1 MAKKLAKKVSPII
14 IAIFCALLAIPKY
27 TYAEQ
32 GDGGDIGGGCD
43 GKSFFT
49 TKGSGYGVCS
59 SDGYGWVHF
68 KYNKNNIKDIKF
80 GPASSNS
87 GGIKTIS
94 SKCGQY
100 GGFWHYGFYVQKDI
114 NVNNNPGSGYTTV
127 YMNGYSTAGNPEH
140 QYGSGKRD
148 IHYDT
153 IKNNLSHIFYDSN
166 KVEIARAD
174 DTKKDADVKTEYYE
188 WLNKYGKSQGESD
201 IWDSSLSWF
210 CYGDGVKDDD
220 ATFKGTVTATVN
232 GSSVSNNDSIEVGAT
247 ANVVF
252 SHTVKRENNGP
263 DKKLTNHY
271 HTTVLGGGNK
281 LSDTSSKFDK
291 GHSELVKTDSF
302 SVPVSPGSSVTV
314 CQNLHYDK
322 KVKNNDTVDSTGS
335 TGNFCVKLTRPAGG
349 AFDVNQTCSVD
360 SGAEHEG
367 DQCNVNY
374 NTNSQTWTIKH
385 TSKVTADASGTVPAG
400 KTATNNATY
409 KHGSLDYGITDKKC
423 VRSYSP
429 FTNFWYYEN
438 GSFIDSGPTLS
449 ATSTQDLAPGHSG
462 EDNKHQTGWHNG
474 DCNNWDK
481 KGNCIGYEQLP
492 TYKKYESGCEDGRTY
507 WQEFNNKE
515 KTATYSGANLLLP
528 EDRTKET
535 VSTASQYT
543 MMSVKANY
551 SKEKWSGDKSST
563 VWNTVTRWR
572 RHAHFRQGTTTFKA
586 DQNKDNNKT
595 VATTDRANNYD
606 LDVTNSNGRFI
617 VTLSYALDRTN
628 TDNVMDAG
636 AENFTVK
643 NQWSSKETIVAD
655 DNSGQIYKVNHEKV
669 DGVNYGAYNVYRDEG
684 EFSSTNANTNNV
696 AGPKTHTISG
706 MLYYG
711 QKIKICGVL
720 KYGDKVRE
728 LNYGGS
734 EVESW
739 TESTTNCITIH
750 RDTKKCEVPGYNAVL
765 DHQKGDN
772 VAIIGAINTTT
783 GMSDYRYTTWSRGQ
797 GRVDQI
803 KDLTATAI
811 WARPGDNIKY
821 HTEYCMGANYAHV
834 VHLADG
840 RAIANGVDTT
850 LKADADS
857 TARRDNDT
865 KKVNAIRRS
874 HYLFGESM
882 SKLSGPA
889 ENTKTTPIIFNFTKE
904 ADGTFNPSNAT
915 NDDKYIGKK
924 SSPSDDANF
933 YNCPNSGSASGATGY
948 YQVAGVVK
956 HLTDD
961 YTKDNYFIDT
971 NKCGSNRTQ
980 SLDVGRELNERI
992 TWTNMYVTTS
1002 GSTTTATVS
1011 ADYAS
1016 RAYVRVPYNYTAK
1029 PYVQNNSKPDGTVQI
1044 GGKMTTTPGIS
1055 VYPRINCAFVAGYN
1069 EGNVTRDEQCRAA
1082 SSYANYATVTKPT
1095 TVRLE
1100 AYVSGTP
1107 NRVFKT
1113 DSYVVRANTKSNL
1126 RGSVGE
1132 PIGTLNEGGTKFDND
1147 YTVDVPNDIAPGDR
1161 VCVKM
1166 TITPADSHNNTGR
1179 QFVYGASQNY
1189 AASEDTTNQTKTFY
1203 ALREDGTTSAVA
1215 VSCSTAVKRPTV
1227 SIEDSNLYSA
1237 TNIKTSVVS
1246 RKNSDDNYYLF
1257 GSWSEYGIFG
1267 NVVTGSL
1274 ATSVST
1280 QGMAS
1285 GASYGYPSG
1294 SSFWSRHN
1302 KTITP
1307 YNLVPKTVVTYTK
1320 GGSKSGTHYYN
1331 YTRLSSSVTSYNQYQ
1346 ITYEYTENAD
1356 GTHQYVLKSKG
1367 NKTISLPTPPSYNI
1381 PKINAEN
1388 AVGSAQKDTK
1398 ICIHATQTFA
1408 NVNCDDNKVGSN
1420 NIGADAAA
1428 NFYDSII
1435 DRYSSQRMT
1444 TTDTSEAP
1452 KILGG
1457 GSEYIDVVSTKA
1469 KAEKLEAGS
1478 DENSAFY
1485 KYPGNDKKIF
1495 LGYADGTDIDYSS
1508 LSIASGGTAEGIDL
1522 GQSVSSVVVYRA
1534 DTVVI
1539 NSSIIAN
1546 SDKKTGP
1553 GDFRMPII
1561 IANKVWITGTPK
1573 QIDAVIIAKEQLN
1586 TCKWNNYESFLNNIP
1601 VTFPQSTGSD
1611 NSTTKMNSNLCTN
1624 ELRFTAP
1631 VVVKGKL
1638 ILNRTAGAGGGSDQ
1652 TRRAEIFELN
1662 PATYL
1667 WSYHEMSRYSQA
1679 TTTYSRELPSRY

>member
-1 MAKKLAKKVSPII
+1 MLKNSRYPK
-14 IAIFCALLAIPKY
+14 IATVILLAIFIPIINPKAL
-27 TYAEQ
+27 YAEQ
-32 GDGGDIGGGCD
+32 GTGGPIGGTCSQ
-43 GKSFFT
+43 SFWDT
-49 TKGSGYGVCS
+49 AGTGYGVCS
-59 SDGYGWVHF
+59 SDGYGWVYF
-68 KYNKNNIKDIKF
+68 KYDSGMKQDIKF
-80 GPASSNS
+80 GPASDNS
-87 GGIKTIS
+87 GGIKTIDK
-94 SKCGQY
+94 KCYDY
-100 GGFWHYGFYVQKDI
+100 GGFWHYGFYVQKNLWHTGYAYT
-114 NVNNNPGSGYTTV
+114 NVL
-127 YMNGYSTAGNPEH
+127 MNGYSTAGNPEH
-140 QYGSGKRD
+140 KNGDSSSRD
-148 IHYDT
+148 KHYNDFP
-153 IKNNLSHIFYDSN
+153 ISKLSHEFYADNNKKNRIAYAANIAKDST
-166 KVEIARAD
+166 VHD
-174 DTKKDADVKTEYYE
+174 YYKQ
-188 WLNKYGKSQGESD
+188 WLNVSGDND
-201 IWDSSLSWF
+201 IWNSDLSWF
-210 CYGDGVKDDD
+210 CWSETMGGNEFTGSIDLKVNNVSVDND
-220 ATFKGTVTATVN
+220 A
-232 GSSVSNNDSIEVGAT
+232 SIEVGESAKVSFT
-247 ANVVF
+247 
-252 SHTVKRENNGP
+252 HTVKRKNSGADKSINN
-263 DKKLTNHY
+263 KY
-271 HTTVLGGGNK
+271 HTTVSGGYGSV
-281 LSDTSSKFDK
+281 LAETTSSFTK
-291 GHSELVKTDSF
+291 GQSKNVKSDSF
-302 SVPVSPGSSVTV
+302 TVNLSPGGSVTV
-314 CQNLHYDK
+314 CQRLYYNDK
-322 KVKNNDTVDSTGS
+322 VEDNNTAKSSTS
-335 TGNFCVKLTRPAGG
+335 TKKCAQLTRPAGG

-367 DQCNVNY
+367 NQCNVNY

-385 TSKVTADASGTVPAG
+385 TSKVTTDASGTVPAG
-400 KTATNNATY
+400 KTATSNATY
-409 KHGSLDYGITDKKC
+409 KHGTLDYGITGQQC
-423 VRSYSP
+423 VRSKSP

-438 GSFIDSGPTLS
+438 GSPIDSGPTLS

-462 EDNKHQTGWHNG
+462 EDNYHWTGGYHNG

-481 KGNCIGYEQLP
+481 KGNCIGYEQLK
-492 TYKKYESGCEDGRTY
+492 TYKKYESGCETGRTY

-515 KTATYSGANLLLP
+515 KNATYSGANLLLP

-543 MMSVKANY
+543 IMSVKANY

-933 YNCPNSGSASGATGY
+933 YNCPNSGNTSGAAGY

-1002 GSTTTATVS
+1002 GSTTTATVR

-1044 GGKMTTTPGIS
+1044 GGKITTTPGIS

-1095 TVRLE
+1095 TVKLE

-1285 GASYGYPSG
+1285 GASYGYPLE

-1302 KTITP
+1302 KTITS
-1307 YNLVPKTVVTYTK
+1307 YNVVPKTVVTYTK
-1320 GGSKSGTHYYN
+1320 GGPKSGTHYYN
-1331 YTRLSSSVTSYNQYQ
+1331 YTRLSSSVTSYNRYQ

-1367 NKTISLPTPPSYNI
+1367 NETIPLPTPQSYKT

-1398 ICIHATQTFA
+1398 ICVHATQTFA

-1539 NSSIIAN
+1539 NSNIIAN